1 MSQASSRLL
10 VPGRTC
16 WRIERADRLAIIVDA
31 ADYFRFAKAAMLEA
45 RHSIMLIGWDF
56 DTRIKFE
63 PERQELEGPN
73 RLGRFLSWLPKHRPG
88 LQIYVLKWDLGVV
101 QALGRGMTPLF
112 VLNWIS
118 SRRLHFKLDGAHP
131 LGAAHHQKIVVIDD
145 ALAFCG
151 GIDMTADRWDTRRHL
166 DEDPR
171 RTRPGGRPYG
181 PWHDATTAIDG
192 EAAGAVA
199 CLARERWRQATGEN
213 LEPAPRGPDLWPA
226 DLLPTLEHV
235 EVAIARTLP
244 ELGGRKEIREAE
256 ALYLEA
262 IRRAE
267 RSVYIETQYLAARR
281 IAEALAQR
289 LGDPEGPEIV
299 MILPESIEGWLEHK
313 AMDGARAK
321 LLRLL
326 WRADRHKRLGVFYP
340 VTRDGQAIFVH
351 AKIMVID
358 DRLLRVGSSNLNN
371 RSMGFDSECDLAF
384 EALPGS
390 PDGDRLRDTIAAVRR
405 SLLCE
410 HLGVDADA
418 FSAALH
424 RASGSVLE
432 TIEALRGPGRTLKP
446 LEPAEIAE
454 DESALAE
461 NELLDPERPAPS
473 LTERLSAG
481 ASSIMAR
488 LAVTRPRRPSSRST
502 RHEERR

>member
-1 MSQASSRLL
+1 
-10 VPGRTC
+10 
-16 WRIERADRLAIIVDA
+16 
-31 ADYFRFAKAAMLEA
+31 MLEA

-63 PERQELEGPN
+63 PERQELDGPN
-73 RLGRFLSWLPKHRPG
+73 RLGQFLSWLPKHRPG

-118 SRRLHFKLDGAHP
+118 SRRVHFKLDGAHP

-151 GIDMTADRWDTRRHL
+151 GIDMTAERWDTRQHL
-166 DEDPR
+166 DDDAR

-192 EAAGAVA
+192 EAANAVA
-199 CLARERWRQATGEN
+199 CLARERWRQATGEH
-213 LEPAPRGPDLWPA
+213 LEPAPKGSDVWPA
-226 DLLPTLEHV
+226 DLLPTVEHV

-244 ELGGRKEIREAE
+244 ELGDRIEIREAE
-256 ALYLEA
+256 TLYLEA

-289 LGDPEGPEIV
+289 LGEPEGPEIV

-340 VTRDGQAIFVH
+340 VTRDGRAIFVH

-358 DRLLRVGSSNLNN
+358 DSLLRVGSSNLNN
-371 RSMGFDSECDLAF
+371 RSMGFDSECDLAL
-384 EALPGS
+384 EAVPGS
-390 PDGDRLRDTIAAVRR
+390 PDGNRLRDAIVAVRR
-405 SLLCE
+405 NLLCE
-410 HLGVDADA
+410 HLDVDADA
-418 FSAALH
+418 FTAAMH
-424 RASGSVLE
+424 GASGSLLK
-432 TIEALRGPGRTLKP
+432 TIHALRGPGRTLKP
-446 LEPAEIAE
+446 LEQVDVAD
-454 DESALAE
+454 DESVFAE

-473 LTERLSAG
+473 LTERLSGG
-481 ASSIMAR
+481 ASSIIAR
-488 LAVTRPRRPSSRST
+488 LAVRHPRRPSSRSDDGGIGD
-502 RHEERR
+502 RSSKGHH